1 MSEEISNPYSNRQQ
15 AALQVVIELIRKD
28 RLATAEQVI
37 AAYDK
42 LEQHFKEKKQGEST
56 CC

>member
-1 MSEEISNPYSNRQQ
+1 MSEEISNPNSNRQQ

-42 LEQHFKEKKQGEST
+42 LEQHFKEKKQG
-56 CC
+56 

>member
-1 MSEEISNPYSNRQQ
+1 MSEEIINPYTDTQQ

-37 AAYDK
+37 TAYDE
-42 LEQHFKEKKQGEST
+42 LSEHFKEKQTSAQ
-56 CC
+56 